1 MGLEGGGGRRC
12 GLKDDELGIN
22 ENCGGGAP
30 PSRWG
35 EGERVFSKNIDIYI
49 LTIELIKIIYIK
61 T

>member
-49 LTIELIKIIYIK
+49 LTIELN
-61 T
+61 